1 MHCSSCERA
10 LDAYLEGEL
19 SARKTAQVREHL
31 GRCAGCQALFEELR
45 VVDGLLATARHIE
58 PVPNFTFAT
67 MAEVRGMPQPHVA
80 RTRLLAFI
88 GAYLAAVWAVLGLWI
103 LFNNASARA
112 AFSMVAGI
120 AAHGVSATSLAATGL
135 SRALAHGSPVTTV
148 FIGALVLDIALAL
161 AFFIVYGVVRP
172 HLAARL
178 AHVREVV

>member
-10 LDAYLEGEL
+10 LDGYLEATL
-19 SARKTAQVREHL
+19 SRRRMVQVREHL
-31 GRCAGCQALFEELR
+31 ARCTGCQALFEELR
-45 VVDGLLATARHIE
+45 VVDALLMTARHIE

-67 MAEVRGMPQPHVA
+67 MAEVRGMALPHVA
-80 RTRLLAFI
+80 RTRLLGFI
-88 GAYLAAVWAVLGLWI
+88 GAYLAAVWALLGLWF
-103 LFNNASARA
+103 LFASASARA
-112 AFSMVAGI
+112 AFSMVAAV
-120 AAHGVSATSLAATGL
+120 AAHGVRATSLAATGL
-135 SRALAHGSPVTTV
+135 SGALAHGSPVTTV

>member
-10 LDAYLEGEL
+10 LDGYLESTL
-19 SARKTAQVREHL
+19 SHLKMSQVREHL
-31 GRCAGCQALFEELR
+31 ERCAGCQGLLEELR
-45 VVDGLLATARHIE
+45 VVDALLMTSRHIE
-58 PVPNFTFAT
+58 PAPNFTFAT
-67 MAEVRGMPQPHVA
+67 MAEVRGMALPHA
-80 RTRLLAFI
+80 PRTRLLAFI
-88 GAYLAAVWAVLGLWI
+88 GAYLAAVWAVLGLWF
-103 LFNNASARA
+103 LVANASARA
-112 AFSMVAGI
+112 AFSMVAGMG
-120 AAHGVSATSLAATGL
+120 AHGVSATSLAATGL